1 MRCLIPLIAVV
12 SLVGCT
18 TLRPIEG
25 TSPELQQ
32 RITSNELLKPG
43 DHVLIITTDG
53 KGYTFTVT
61 KIHSGVIEGR
71 SVSIPVD
78 QVASVEKREF
88 SEGKTIALVAVTV
101 LVIGGLVAIAAAHT
115 APAFALK

>member
-1 MRCLIPLIAVV
+1 MRCLITLIAVV

-18 TLRPIEG
+18 TLRPIED
-25 TSPELQQ
+25 TSAGLQQ

-43 DHVLIITTDG
+43 DHVLIITTDN
-53 KGYTFTVT
+53 KVHTFTVA
-61 KIHSGVIEGR
+61 KVDSGVIEGR
-71 SVSIPVD
+71 SISIPVD
-78 QVASVEKREF
+78 QVVSVEKREF
-88 SEGKTIALVAVTV
+88 SKGETIALVVATI